1 MRLLKYLGF
10 PVLIIAV
17 GIIYWFVSD
26 YETSGTVLLI
36 IFGIAMGVMGWVL
49 VPTFNDV
56 GPTAPTDQDWQERRR

>member
-17 GIIYWFVSD
+17 GIIYWFAS

-36 IFGIAMGVMGWVL
+36 IFGIAMAVMGFVL

-56 GPTAPTDQDWQERRR
+56 GPTAPTDHDWHERNR